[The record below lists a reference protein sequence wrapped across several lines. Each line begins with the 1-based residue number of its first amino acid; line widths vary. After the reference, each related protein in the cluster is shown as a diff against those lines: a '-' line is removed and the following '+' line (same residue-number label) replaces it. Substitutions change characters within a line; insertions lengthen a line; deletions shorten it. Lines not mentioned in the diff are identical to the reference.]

1 MHYSVMTSWAGSFK
15 KLGLDNPGLEWNRIS
30 ALEAFKENSVEFFLS
45 TVWWLDAPYRVEK
58 MIPKRLS
65 NKEV

>member
-1 MHYSVMTSWAGSFK
+1 MLNQTTGSGLGCS
-15 KLGLDNPGLEWNRIS
+15 KLGLDNPGLVWNQIS

-58 MIPKRLS
+58 MIPKRLL

>member
-1 MHYSVMTSWAGSFK
+1 MLNQTTGSGLGCS
-15 KLGLDNPGLEWNRIS
+15 KLGLDNPGLVWNQIS
-30 ALEAFKENSVEFFLS
+30 ALEAFKENSVEFFL

-58 MIPKRLS
+58 MIPKRLL